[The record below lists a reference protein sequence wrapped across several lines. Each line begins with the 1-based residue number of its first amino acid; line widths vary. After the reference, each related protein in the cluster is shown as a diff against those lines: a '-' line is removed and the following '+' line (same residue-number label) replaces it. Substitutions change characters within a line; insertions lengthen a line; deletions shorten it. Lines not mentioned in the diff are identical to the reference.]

1 MEEGLTDGLG
11 DPARRRNWPAL
22 DGLRGIAVLAVLFF
36 HVHAPGAA
44 NGYVGVDVFF
54 ALSGFLITYLLI
66 HERRTTGAVSLGR
79 FYARRALRLLPALVA
94 TLLGVCVLASITGDL
109 NTVGPGALA
118 ALLYVA
124 NWWIYLGGGAPLLEH
139 TWTLAIEEHFYLV
152 WPLLVL
158 ALGSASRRLRS
169 VGWTGLTVVV
179 VLFVLP
185 WPDLIAPVKLSYE
198 RGIPI
203 VWGSLLALAVAT
215 PRLAGRVRVLGW
227 AGAVALVALLALI
240 ADLGHLPSR
249 WLEGVTSVPG
259 VLSVIIVAMIV
270 TRPNARTARV
280 LEITPLRWAGKRA
293 YGIYLYHFPIS
304 SLLIN
309 HVAVEWP
316 SGAVAAV
323 ATVLSLVV
331 ACLSY
336 RYLEQPFLRLKD
348 RFAST
353 PVSDGASQLT
363 VG

>member
-1 MEEGLTDGLG
+1 MEEGLTRGPAQ
-11 DPARRRNWPAL
+11 PARRRNWPAL

-36 HVHAPGAA
+36 HIHAPGAA
-44 NGYVGVDVFF
+44 NGFVGVDVFF

-66 HERRTTGAVSLGR
+66 QERRATGSVSLGR
-79 FYARRALRLLPALVA
+79 FYARRALRLLPALGA
-94 TLLGVCVLASITGDL
+94 TLLGVCLLALITGDL
-109 NTVGPGALA
+109 DTVGPGALA

-124 NWWIYLGGGAPLLEH
+124 NWWIYLGGAAPLLEH

-169 VGWTGLTVVV
+169 VGWTGLTAVV
-179 VLFVLP
+179 VLFVVP
-185 WPDLIAPVKLSYE
+185 WPDAIAAVKLSYE

-215 PRLAGRVRVLGW
+215 PRVASRVRALGW
-227 AGAVALVALLALI
+227 AGAVALAALLALI
-240 ADLGHLPSR
+240 ADVGHLPSR

-270 TRPNARTARV
+270 TRPRAHAARL

-309 HVAVEWP
+309 QLDLGWP
-316 SGAVAAV
+316 SLAVALV

-331 ACLSY
+331 AGLSY
-336 RYLEQPFLRLKD
+336 RYLEQPFLRLKH

-353 PVSDGASQLT
+353 PVASPLT
-363 VG
+363 AA